1 VQAHSEGPVAPNRG
15 ARMDRLKPCLTRLC
29 PENHLRTW
37 QKITPAHCQRIER
50 RDHEDWMGAL
60 TGRAGCG
67 ASLPAP
73 GSHGQDEEA
82 YRELR

>member
-1 VQAHSEGPVAPNRG
+1 MQAHGEGPVASDCG
-15 ARMDRLKPCLTRLC
+15 ARVDGLEPRLTRLR

-37 QKITPAHCQRIER
+37 QKITPAHCQRKER
-50 RDHEDWMGAL
+50 RDHEDWTGAL

-73 GSHGQDEEA
+73 GNHGQDEEA